1 MALVV
6 DVGPEKLAESLEDRL
21 SAAAVALL
29 HVTVQRVQTL
39 VASRG
44 RNVNARM
51 LQREKMYPNCQTTS
65 QATTTNF
72 SRFNYMDLN

>member
-1 MALVV
+1 MDWPAYCGYITAQLITGLMAIYSFSRTLTLAPVV

-21 SAAAVALL
+21 SAATVALL

-44 RNVNARM
+44 
-51 LQREKMYPNCQTTS
+51 
-65 QATTTNF
+65 
-72 SRFNYMDLN
+72 